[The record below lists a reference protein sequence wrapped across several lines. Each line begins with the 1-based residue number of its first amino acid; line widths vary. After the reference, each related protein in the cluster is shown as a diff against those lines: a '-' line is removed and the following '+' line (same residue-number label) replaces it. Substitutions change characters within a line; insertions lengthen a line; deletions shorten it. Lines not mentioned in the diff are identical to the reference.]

1 MLIVAIATIGLV
13 WAWNRESVDEPKFAQ
28 ISPLPEE
35 WALNE
40 SPIETPTPEVFP
52 TVTPVPTLPF
62 VDKLPPG
69 EKVIYTET
77 DETLT
82 KTLVQLSAI
91 ENLDIRRRVTTI
103 PHQFGYKPTGAVSPD
118 RTRIAFLVK
127 PELLGLQKASSSDG
141 NQLWIVEINDG
152 STKVL
157 ADNVSYIAGW
167 ATNEEVA
174 FARMAS
180 PVSPKLVDA
189 VHPEFYTA
197 TLDGS
202 VRLFL
207 TGDQTGA
214 IVHPVGWSQD
224 GRLFYF
230 AKWEVMP
237 GAWEILE
244 VEVESQITRPIL
256 KAMTPIAESPVLSAN
271 RDSVLYTGYTDSE
284 QLLITAE
291 LASGNTDVLISTP
304 RSPEMRDTLMGI
316 PSLSDDKILIRA
328 PISTVEAAAIT
339 DGKAELHIAVHGTD
353 NQPGFS
359 MTTVSM
365 IDDSIAPI
373 AWSPSEQWIA
383 MTTLPHNPSIAL
395 IYSITQK
402 SWLQIPKAYPNNWIS
417 VLGWH
422 E

>member
-13 WAWNRESVDEPKFAQ
+13 WAWNRESADEPKFAQ

-82 KTLVQLSAI
+82 RTFVQMSAI

-103 PHQFGYKPTGAVSPD
+103 PHQFGYKPTGVVSPD

-127 PELLGLQKASSSDG
+127 PELWRLQKASSSAR

-167 ATNEEVA
+167 VTNEEVA
-174 FARMAS
+174 FARMTS
-180 PVSPKLVDA
+180 PVSPDLADTVQ
-189 VHPEFYTA
+189 PEFYTA
-197 TLDGS
+197 ALDGN

-207 TGDQTGA
+207 TGDQTGT
-214 IVHPVGWSQD
+214 IIHPVGWSQD
-224 GRLFYF
+224 GRLFYQVGGH
-230 AKWEVMP
+230 ARGV
-237 GAWEILE
+237 
-244 VEVESQITRPIL
+244 
-256 KAMTPIAESPVLSAN
+256 
-271 RDSVLYTGYTDSE
+271 
-284 QLLITAE
+284 
-291 LASGNTDVLISTP
+291 GN
-304 RSPEMRDTLMGI
+304 
-316 PSLSDDKILIRA
+316 
-328 PISTVEAAAIT
+328 
-339 DGKAELHIAVHGTD
+339 
-353 NQPGFS
+353 
-359 MTTVSM
+359 
-365 IDDSIAPI
+365 
-373 AWSPSEQWIA
+373 
-383 MTTLPHNPSIAL
+383 
-395 IYSITQK
+395 
-402 SWLQIPKAYPNNWIS
+402 
-417 VLGWH
+417 LGS
-422 E
+422 